1 MILISELELYPDT
14 SLKKLTKNK
23 CYASNGYQVNEMYD
37 NMMNK
42 VILKTRPLSEKLV
55 YMRYRYGVLVKL
67 VDIAYGNINLIS
79 NQNKINISISND
91 SVLIK
96 FNDQLLE
103 IQKIGH
109 PDSIYELRNYMN
121 IEFNTIQSIER
132 TIRNNFI
139 TL

>member
-1 MILISELELYPDT
+1 MLLISELDLYPDT
-14 SLKKLTKNK
+14 SFKKLTKNR

-42 VILKTRPLSEKLV
+42 VILKTRPLSEKLI
-55 YMRYRYGVLVKL
+55 YMRYQHGELVKL
-67 VDIAYGNINLIS
+67 VDIAYNNINLIS
-79 NQNKINISISND
+79 YQNKINISVSSD
-91 SVLIK
+91 SVLIR
-96 FNDQLLE
+96 FNDQQLE

-121 IEFNTIQSIER
+121 QDFKTIQSVEKLV
-132 TIRNNFI
+132 RNNFI

>member
-96 FNDQLLE
+96 FNNQLLE